1 MIGGIIKMK
10 IICSADRVEEPIDFD
25 LKEVKLI
32 QICRAG
38 DVATPE
44 KLRKLEVG
52 PEEVVLCLTFGHDHR
67 CLMRPGWEIRFEE
80 ESAR

>member
-1 MIGGIIKMK
+1 MK
-10 IICSADRVEEPIDFD
+10 IFCSTDCTEEPIDFD

-52 PEEVVLCLTFGHDHR
+52 PEEVVLCLTFGHDR
-67 CLMRPGWEIRFEE
+67 KCFMRPGWKITFEE
-80 ESAR
+80 ENAR